1 MSAVVLATNTIV
13 VRCCCCSL
21 VSTIDRLAVVVRV
34 MVVVNVAEI
43 HKL

>member
-13 VRCCCCSL
+13 VRCCCSL

-34 MVVVNVAEI
+34 MVVVNVAEL